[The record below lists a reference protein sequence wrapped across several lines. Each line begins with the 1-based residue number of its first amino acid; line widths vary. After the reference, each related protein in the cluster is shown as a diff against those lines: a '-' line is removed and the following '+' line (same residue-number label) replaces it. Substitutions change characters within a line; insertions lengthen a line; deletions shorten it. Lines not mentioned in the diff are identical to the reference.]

1 MQEPDV
7 LERVRERAS
16 HMVALNL
23 RSASVVLS
31 HLRELLVEAH
41 DIGHSHKAIHASL
54 EAAGLRASW
63 NTYKSCLTRMKK
75 ARRTSP
81 SPPSAISPSPSSAS
95 PAAFVLSAQS
105 AAPRMHPRAAAA
117 DESAALRPDAVPADV
132 TPPQQSTSS
141 ATRVLDALRQARE
154 VANSKDYGQI
164 GRDLYRQKQRDERRK
179 DRP

>member
-1 MQEPDV
+1 
-7 LERVRERAS
+7 
-16 HMVALNL
+16 MVALNL

-75 ARRTSP
+75 ATR
-81 SPPSAISPSPSSAS
+81 AISPSPSIAS
-95 PAAFVLSAQS
+95 PAAFVLSARS
-105 AAPRMHPRAAAA
+105 AAPPMHPGAAAA